1 MRGRLRAVLAAC
13 SLSFL
18 VALASPQS
26 RQSPTGEPYV
36 IDSFHATIDIAK
48 NGNVRVLEEI
58 RVSFYESRRGIFR
71 VIPTSYDTG
80 GPTRRD
86 ILLTDVR
93 VTDDAGNKLTT
104 LVTREGANLKIR
116 IGDEDVWLSPGT
128 QKSYLISYRTENV
141 LNFFGP
147 NAGDW
152 GDTAE
157 FYWNVT
163 GDEWDTTILRSGFTV
178 HYPDVPQ
185 TSRFEGGCLRVRTGL
200 PPTISLRDGRP
211 AASGT

>member
-1 MRGRLRAVLAAC
+1 MRFLPLVLCRFLSPSPPPVAAI
-13 SLSFL
+13 
-18 VALASPQS
+18 
-26 RQSPTGEPYV
+26 PTGEPYV

-152 GDTAE
+152 GIRLSSIGTSPAT
-157 FYWNVT
+157 NGT
-163 GDEWDTTILRSGFTV
+163 
-178 HYPDVPQ
+178 PQ
-185 TSRFEGGCLRVRTGL
+185 S
-200 PPTISLRDGRP
+200 
-211 AASGT
+211 